1 MPSLKTIRKRISSVK
16 STQKIT
22 RAMKMVAGARLNRAQ
37 QRISL
42 MRPYAVKTS
51 EMMRSVARA
60 VVEDVGEEQPLPDI
74 HPLLVRRAERNV
86 LILVVTSDRG
96 LCGAFNT
103 NVSKSAEV
111 LWRKLEAEG
120 KSVAFATIGKK
131 GRDYLARRAGKM
143 VHHFARG
150 RDDVSLEFSG
160 SVARWLVERYRT
172 GEVDA
177 VYFAFSE
184 FKSAITQKPIVDRVL
199 PLAEAIPYD
208 RGLAAGARPLED
220 AGPSIEYL
228 FEPDK
233 TRVLDR
239 LAPMYMEINVYRALL
254 ESTAGFFGAQMTA
267 MDAATRNAKD
277 AIARYTLQYNR
288 ARQAAITK
296 ELMEIIG
303 GAEALKE

>member
-1 MPSLKTIRKRISSVK
+1 MPSLKAIRKRIASVK

-37 QRISL
+37 QRISA

-51 EMMRSVARA
+51 DMMRSVARA
-60 VVEDVGEEQPLPDI
+60 VVEEVGGESPEPDI
-74 HPLLVRRAERNV
+74 HPLLVRRPEKTV
-86 LILVVTSDRG
+86 LLLVVTSDRG

-103 NVSKSAEV
+103 NVGKSAESV
-111 LWRKLEAEG
+111 WKEQEAAG
-120 KSVAFATIGKK
+120 KTVEFATIGRK
-131 GRDYLARRAGKM
+131 GRDYLSRRGGKV
-143 VHHFARG
+143 VHHFVRG
-150 RDDVSLEFSG
+150 RDDVSLEYAG
-160 SVARWLVERYRT
+160 TVARWLTDRYRN

-177 VYFAFSE
+177 IYLVYSE
-184 FKSAITQKPIVDRVL
+184 FKSAITQKPIADLLL
-199 PLAEAIPYD
+199 PLAEPE
-208 RGLAAGARPLED
+208 GAPTETH
-220 AGPSIEYL
+220 IEYI

-239 LAPMYMEINVYRALL
+239 LAPMYVEINIYRALL
-254 ESTAGFFGAQMTA
+254 ESAAGFFGAQMTA

>member
-37 QRISL
+37 QRISA

-51 EMMRSVARA
+51 DMVRSVARG
-60 VVEDVGEEQPLPDI
+60 VVEDAPADQGGSDV
-74 HPLLVRRAERNV
+74 HPLLVRRPEKNV
-86 LILVVTSDRG
+86 LVIVVTSDRG

-103 NVSKSAEV
+103 NIGKIAEA
-111 LWRKLEAEG
+111 LWKEQEAAG
-120 KSVAFATIGKK
+120 KIVQFATIGRK
-131 GRDYLARRAGKM
+131 GRDYLARRAGNM
-143 VHHFARG
+143 LHHFTRG
-150 RDDVSLEFSG
+150 KDDVSLEFAG
-160 SVARWLVERYRT
+160 SVGRWLIDRYRS

-177 VYFAFSE
+177 IYLAFSE
-184 FKSAITQKPIVDRVL
+184 FKSAITQKPLIDRLL
-199 PLAEAIPYD
+199 PLAEEPTTTEAKPT
-208 RGLAAGARPLED
+208 
-220 AGPSIEYL
+220 IEYL

-233 TRVLDR
+233 SRVLDR
-239 LAPMYMEINVYRALL
+239 LAPMYIEISIYRALL
-254 ESTAGFFGAQMTA
+254 ETQAGFFGAQMTA

-303 GAEALKE
+303 GAEALKD